1 MHCFVNFV
9 ISMSVTLGTSIS
21 SKVVTSFL
29 VSWEKG
35 FDLVQR
41 TLEIVV
47 PMITLK
53 TSLILMSPK
62 ERRGI
67 IGLHVISL
75 LRTNTT
81 KVILKGKFAFA
92 FVFCSRFF
100 LFRVI
105 ATCLIGSKMHF
116 LTSFCKPVASE
127 SFCRKAIIKVKLVK
141 LTNVCTISIF

>member
-29 VSWEKG
+29 VAWEKG
-35 FDLVQR
+35 SDLVQR

-47 PMITLK
+47 LMMTLK
-53 TSLILMSPK
+53 TSLILMSRK
-62 ERRGI
+62 EQQGI

-92 FVFCSRFF
+92 FVFWSRFF
-100 LFRVI
+100 SFSCNCHLSNWLKNALFDI
-105 ATCLIGSKMHF
+105 FLQTSSKWKF
-116 LTSFCKPVASE
+116 LPKGDYKS
-127 SFCRKAIIKVKLVK
+127 
-141 LTNVCTISIF
+141 